1 VEARCTCGAVLPDAA
16 RFCHKCGKP
25 QFEEDVVRLAA
36 AEESHAVPVPPPPSA
51 AAPPIATGISFKDS
65 RAVGITIIAAI
76 LAFLGLMIVGA
87 VLPGLAPVLLPIVLL
102 AAGFIVP
109 AAYRRRTTQPLT
121 TAAGAR
127 LGWMTGVWFF
137 LGGVIIA
144 SLMMLILSTPAGAA
158 AMQQLQSNP
167 QFAQMKISSPHDLM
181 TSLLMSALPTFL
193 LVTLLPGVG
202 GMIGARFW
210 GK

>member
-1 VEARCTCGAVLPDAA
+1 VSRLQEQDSPAVAMVVPAA
-16 RFCHKCGKP
+16 IP
-25 QFEEDVVRLAA
+25 T
-36 AEESHAVPVPPPPSA
+36 PPK
-51 AAPPIATGISFKDS
+51 GISFKDT
-65 RAVGITIIAAI
+65 RAVGITVSAAV
-76 LAFLGLMIVGA
+76 LAFLGLMAVGA
-87 VLPGLAPVLLPIVLL
+87 LLPGAMPVLLPVVLL
-102 AAGFIVP
+102 IAGFIVP
-109 AAYRRRTTQPLT
+109 AAYQRRTRIPLT

-137 LGGVIIA
+137 LGAVIIA
-144 SLMMLILSTPAGAA
+144 TLTMLVLSSPSGSDALN
-158 AMQQLQSNP
+158 QLKSNP
-167 QFAQMKISSPHDLM
+167 QFAQIKIATPHDLA

>member
-1 VEARCTCGAVLPDAA
+1 LD
-16 RFCHKCGKP
+16 
-25 QFEEDVVRLAA
+25 EDVARLAA
-36 AEESHAVPVPPPPSA
+36 LEQPSA
-51 AAPPIATGISFKDS
+51 PPVVIAVSRPIGISFRDS
-65 RAVGITIIAAI
+65 RAVGITIIAAV
-76 LAFLGLMIVGA
+76 LSFFALVIVGA
-87 VLPGLAPVLLPIVLL
+87 LLPGLMPILFPIVLVI
-102 AAGFIVP
+102 AGFIVP
-109 AAYRRRTTQPLT
+109 AAYRRRATQPLT

-127 LGWMTGVWFF
+127 LGWMTGLWFF
-137 LGGVIIA
+137 LGGVIIV
-144 SLMMLILSTPAGAA
+144 SLMMIILSTPAGAI

-167 QFAQMKISSPHDLM
+167 QFAQMKIVTLHDLM

>member
-1 VEARCTCGAVLPDAA
+1 M
-16 RFCHKCGKP
+16 
-25 QFEEDVVRLAA
+25 
-36 AEESHAVPVPPPPSA
+36 
-51 AAPPIATGISFKDS
+51 
-65 RAVGITIIAAI
+65 GITIAAAV
-76 LAFLGLMIVGA
+76 LAFLGLMVA
-87 VLPGLAPVLLPIVLL
+87 AALLPGLMPVLLPIVLL
-102 AAGFIVP
+102 IAGFIVP

-137 LGGVIIA
+137 LGGVVIA
-144 SLMMLILSTPAGAA
+144 TLMMLVLSTPAGAA

-167 QFAQMKISSPHDLM
+167 QFAQMKIATPHDLM

-193 LVTLLPGVG
+193 LVTLLPGLG